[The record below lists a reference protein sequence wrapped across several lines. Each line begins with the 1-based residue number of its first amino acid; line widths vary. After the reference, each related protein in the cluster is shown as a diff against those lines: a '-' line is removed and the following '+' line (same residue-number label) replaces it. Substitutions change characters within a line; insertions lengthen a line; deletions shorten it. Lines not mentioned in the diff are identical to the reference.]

1 MQSSAKNS
9 DKFASVMVAAF
20 LIMGSTHFACRYDIG
35 TVIEG
40 FFQKASAETIMP
52 QNTSS
57 DSSASDAALP
67 NQGIISKSIAR
78 NPFLMPVSATPN
90 LAQSYQP
97 VVAGNYGSYSPSVK
111 NTAPI
116 VPAEPQLHGIISKG
130 DKHFAII
137 EYHGVSNYYSI
148 GQPVGNYTISN
159 INSKTV
165 SLSGSGNSLELY
177 VGGNDR

>member
-52 QNTSS
+52 QNSTN
-57 DSSASDAALP
+57 DSSSANAALSE
-67 NQGIISKSIAR
+67 QVIISKSIVR

-90 LAQSYQP
+90 LTQSVQTVASSMNSYVPSKNVAP
-97 VVAGNYGSYSPSVK
+97 VVS
-111 NTAPI
+111 
-116 VPAEPQLHGIISKG
+116 AEPQLRGIISKG
-130 DKHFAII
+130 GKSFAII
-137 EYHGVSNYYSI
+137 EYQGVSNYYSA
-148 GQPVGNYTISN
+148 GQSVGNYTISN
-159 INSKTV
+159 INSKSV
-165 SLSGSGNSLELY
+165 SLSGSANSLDLY
-177 VGGNDR
+177 LGGNDR

>member
-35 TVIEG
+35 TVIES

-52 QNTSS
+52 QNSS
-57 DSSASDAALP
+57 NDSSTANAALSE
-67 NQGIISKSIAR
+67 QGIISKSIVR

-90 LAQSYQP
+90 LTQPSQIFASSMNSYVPSKSVAP
-97 VVAGNYGSYSPSVK
+97 V
-111 NTAPI
+111 
-116 VPAEPQLHGIISKG
+116 VPAEPQLRGIISKG
-130 DKHFAII
+130 GKSFAII
-137 EYHGVSNYYSI
+137 EYQGVSNYYSA
-148 GQPVGNYTISN
+148 GQSVGNYTISN
-159 INSKTV
+159 INSKSV
-165 SLSGSGNSLELY
+165 SLSGSANSLDLY

>member
-35 TVIEG
+35 TVLES

-52 QNTSS
+52 QNSPN
-57 DSSASDAALP
+57 DSSAANAALSE
-67 NQGIISKSIAR
+67 QGIISKSIVR

-90 LAQSYQP
+90 LTQPSQIFASSMNSYVPSKSVAP
-97 VVAGNYGSYSPSVK
+97 V
-111 NTAPI
+111 
-116 VPAEPQLHGIISKG
+116 VPAEPQLRGIISKG
-130 DKHFAII
+130 GKSFAII
-137 EYHGVSNYYSI
+137 EYQGVSNYYSA
-148 GQPVGNYTISN
+148 GQSVGNYTISN
-159 INSKTV
+159 INSKSV
-165 SLSGSGNSLELY
+165 SLSGSANSLDLY

>member
-52 QNTSS
+52 QNSSS
-57 DSSASDAALP
+57 DSSVSDATLS

-78 NPFLMPVSATPN
+78 NPFLMPVSATSN
-90 LAQSYQP
+90 LAQSYKP
-97 VVAGNYGSYSPSVK
+97 AVAGNYSTSSPSAKYTTPV
-111 NTAPI
+111 
-116 VPAEPQLHGIISKG
+116 VPAEPQLRGIISKG
-130 DKHFAII
+130 DKYFAII
-137 EYHGVSNYYSI
+137 EYQGMSNYYSI
-148 GQPVGNYTISN
+148 GQSVGDYTVSS
-159 INSKTV
+159 INSKSV
-165 SLSGSGNSLELY
+165 YLY
-177 VGGNDR
+177 SSANPLGLYLGGNNK

>member
-52 QNTSS
+52 QNSSS
-57 DSSASDAALP
+57 DSSVSDAALST
-67 NQGIISKSIAR
+67 QGIISKSIAR

-90 LAQSYQP
+90 FTQSYQP
-97 VVAGNYGSYSPSVK
+97 VVAGNYSSSSPSAKYTTPV
-111 NTAPI
+111 
-116 VPAEPQLHGIISKG
+116 VPAEPQLRGIICKG
-130 DKHFAII
+130 DKYLAII
-137 EYHGVSNYYSI
+137 EYKGMSNYNSI
-148 GQPVGNYTISN
+148 GQSVGSYTVSS
-159 INSKTV
+159 INSKSV
-165 SLSGSGNSLELY
+165 YPYNSSNPLGLY
-177 VGGNDR
+177 LGGNDK

>member
-35 TVIEG
+35 TVIES

-52 QNTSS
+52 QNSS
-57 DSSASDAALP
+57 NDSSTANAALSE
-67 NQGIISKSIAR
+67 QGIISKSIVR

-90 LAQSYQP
+90 LTQPSQTFASSMNSYVPSKSIAP
-97 VVAGNYGSYSPSVK
+97 V
-111 NTAPI
+111 
-116 VPAEPQLHGIISKG
+116 VPAEPQLRGIISKG
-130 DKHFAII
+130 GKSFAII
-137 EYHGVSNYYSI
+137 EYQGVSNYYSA
-148 GQPVGNYTISN
+148 GQSVGNYTISN
-159 INSKTV
+159 INSKSV
-165 SLSGSGNSLELY
+165 SLSGSANSLDLY

>member
-35 TVIEG
+35 TVIES

-52 QNTSS
+52 QNSS
-57 DSSASDAALP
+57 NDSSAANAALSE
-67 NQGIISKSIAR
+67 QGIISKSIVR

-90 LAQSYQP
+90 LTQPSQTFTSSVNSYVPSKSVAP
-97 VVAGNYGSYSPSVK
+97 V
-111 NTAPI
+111 
-116 VPAEPQLHGIISKG
+116 VPAEPQLRGIISKG
-130 DKHFAII
+130 GKSFAII
-137 EYHGVSNYYSI
+137 EYQGVSNYYSA
-148 GQPVGNYTISN
+148 GQSVGNYTISN
-159 INSKTV
+159 INSKSV
-165 SLSGSGNSLELY
+165 SLSGSANSLDLY

>member
-52 QNTSS
+52 QNSS
-57 DSSASDAALP
+57 NDSSTANAALSE
-67 NQGIISKSIAR
+67 QGIISKSIVR

-90 LAQSYQP
+90 LTQPAQTSAGSMNSYVPSKSIAP
-97 VVAGNYGSYSPSVK
+97 V
-111 NTAPI
+111 
-116 VPAEPQLHGIISKG
+116 VPAEPQLRGIISKG
-130 DKHFAII
+130 GKSFAII
-137 EYHGVSNYYSI
+137 EYQGVSNYYSA
-148 GQPVGNYTISN
+148 GQSVGNYTISN
-159 INSKTV
+159 INSKSV
-165 SLSGSGNSLELY
+165 SLSGSANSLDLY
-177 VGGNDR
+177 LGGNDR

>member
-35 TVIEG
+35 TVIES

-52 QNTSS
+52 QNSS
-57 DSSASDAALP
+57 NDSSAANAALSE
-67 NQGIISKSIAR
+67 QGIVSKSIVR

-90 LAQSYQP
+90 ITQPAQTFASSVNSYVPSKSVAP
-97 VVAGNYGSYSPSVK
+97 V
-111 NTAPI
+111 
-116 VPAEPQLHGIISKG
+116 VPAEPQLRGIISKG
-130 DKHFAII
+130 GKSFAII
-137 EYHGVSNYYSI
+137 EYQGVSNYYSA
-148 GQPVGNYTISN
+148 GQSVGNYTISN
-159 INSKTV
+159 INSKSV
-165 SLSGSGNSLELY
+165 SLSGSANSLDLY